1 MALTLRPL
9 KPEIYPAGAFPIPT
23 GDRVFRVG
31 RDAANDL
38 RVEHASVSARHARI
52 EVSGD
57 SGIEVVDLG
66 SSNGTFVNGIQIERR
81 RLEPGDL
88 LRFATAEFRVLES
101 NGSAPTRRLNGT
113 PMTQEVDGEQ
123 EGDDLTGP
131 VPPRPAEVAVLVE
144 ERLSRAQAD
153 GEKEALRIAFQE
165 EREALKREIAR
176 LIEETGRRTTEN
188 GDLRERLGAREA
200 AAGALDQRVKAQE
213 EQIRR
218 QLRDLEEATA
228 REQRL
233 QTSLNEARREVID
246 REGIIAGL
254 HYEIGTRDAHLRQLD
269 DQRAGLQQICDA
281 YAAAEVEWQARWA
294 ALSAQHEAE
303 VSARTAAETFSADLL
318 ARLGQLENRLLADW
332 QEWIPGDSLPE
343 RGSADAIT
351 LFRRLETTAA
361 AIRGQLDLIEPIWLQ
376 YGDGVQAE
384 LMQRTG
390 ERQTELSEVEAEIA
404 QRREDL
410 AAIEADLAQFRETMD
425 AEVRRAQGLS
435 RKGIEVEIPER
446 FEAMV
451 IAKDREQEIYRA
463 LIERLEVLDL
473 LLEGYRN
480 SRKLKEVAQELTAF
494 RNRLVAILESGGV
507 RPFELGLGTLLSP
520 KHRREVQVLS
530 RKGWGTRQYSETP
543 FQPGEVI
550 KVVRPG
556 YRVGDGDAAV
566 ILRKVE
572 VLIRGGED

>member
-23 GDRVFRVG
+23 GDRVFCVG
-31 RDAANDL
+31 RDAGNDL
-38 RVEHASVSARHARI
+38 RVDHASVSARHARI
-52 EVSGD
+52 EVLGD
-57 SGIEVVDLG
+57 SGIEVIDCG
-66 SSNGTFVNGIQIERR
+66 SSNGTFVNGIRVERHE
-81 RLEPGDL
+81 LKAGDL
-88 LRFATAEFRVLES
+88 LRFATAEFRVQES
-101 NGSAPTRRLNGT
+101 NGAAPTRKLNGT
-113 PMTQEVDGEQ
+113 TMTHEDGAKKDR
-123 EGDDLTGP
+123 DDLTGP
-131 VPPRPAEVAVLVE
+131 VPPCPAEAPLVVE
-144 ERLSRAQAD
+144 ERLSRSEAD
-153 GEKEALRIAFQE
+153 GEKEALRITFQE

-176 LIEETGRRTTEN
+176 LVEENGRRNSETT
-188 GDLRERLGAREA
+188 DLRGRLGARESEV
-200 AAGALDQRVKAQE
+200 GALEQRVNAQD

-233 QTSLNEARREVID
+233 QASLNEARREVID

-254 HYEIGTRDAHLRQLD
+254 RYEIGTKDGQMRQLD

-281 YAAAEVEWQARWA
+281 YAAAEVEWQNRWA
-294 ALSAQHEAE
+294 ELSSRYETE
-303 VSARTAAETFSADLL
+303 ISARTAAEAFSADLI
-318 ARLGQLENRLLADW
+318 ARLSQLEDRLLSDW
-332 QEWIPGDSLPE
+332 QAWIPGEALPE
-343 RGSADAIT
+343 RGSADAVT
-351 LFRRLETTAA
+351 LFQRIETTAA

-376 YGDGVQAE
+376 FGDGVQAE
-384 LMQRTG
+384 LARRTD
-390 ERQTELSEVEAEIA
+390 ERRLELAEVETEIA
-404 QRREDL
+404 QRRGAL
-410 AAIEADLAQFRETMD
+410 STIEADLAQFRETMD
-425 AEVRRAQGLS
+425 VEVRRAQGLS

-446 FEAMV
+446 FETMV

-507 RPFELGLGTLLSP
+507 RPFELGLGTFLSP

-543 FQPGEVI
+543 FQPGEVV

-556 YRVGDGDAAV
+556 YRVGEGDAAV

>member
-38 RVEHASVSARHARI
+38 RVDHASVSARHAMI
-52 EVSGD
+52 EVLGD
-57 SGIEVVDLG
+57 SGIEVVDCG
-66 SSNGTFVNGIQIERR
+66 SSNGTFVNGIRVERR
-81 RLEPGDL
+81 ELKAGDL
-88 LRFATAEFRVLES
+88 LRFATAEFRVQES
-101 NGSAPTRRLNGT
+101 NGAAPTRKLNGT
-113 PMTQEVDGEQ
+113 SMTHEDDAE
-123 EGDDLTGP
+123 EDRDDLTGP
-131 VPPRPAEVAVLVE
+131 VPPRPAETPVVVE

-176 LIEETGRRTTEN
+176 LIEENARRNNETT
-188 GDLRERLGAREA
+188 DIRQRLGVRESEV
-200 AAGALDQRVKAQE
+200 GTLEQRVKAQD

-218 QLRDLEEATA
+218 QQRDIEDATA

-246 REGIIAGL
+246 REGVIAGL
-254 HYEIGTRDAHLRQLD
+254 RYEIGTKEGQLRQLD

-281 YAAAEVEWQARWA
+281 YAAAEVVWQTRWA
-294 ALSAQHEAE
+294 ELSSQYETE
-303 VSARTAAETFSADLL
+303 ISARTAAERFSSDLL
-318 ARLGQLENRLLADW
+318 ARLSHLESRLLSDW
-332 QEWIPGDSLPE
+332 QAWIPGEALPE
-343 RGSADAIT
+343 RGSADAAT
-351 LFRRLETTAA
+351 LFHRLETTAA
-361 AIRGQLDLIEPIWLQ
+361 AIRGQLDLIEPIWHQ
-376 YGDGVQAE
+376 FGEGVQTE
-384 LMQRTG
+384 LARRTG
-390 ERQTELSEVEAEIA
+390 ERRAELSEVEAEIG

-425 AEVRRAQGLS
+425 VEVRRAQGLS

-446 FEAMV
+446 FETMV

-463 LIERLEVLDL
+463 LIDRLEVLDL

-494 RNRLVAILESGGV
+494 RNRLVFILEAGGV
-507 RPFELGLGTLLSP
+507 RPFELGLGTSLSP

-543 FQPGEVI
+543 FQPGEVV

>member
-31 RDAANDL
+31 RDAGSDL
-38 RVEHASVSARHARI
+38 LVDHASVSAHHAMIEVLGDSRI
-52 EVSGD
+52 EVID
-57 SGIEVVDLG
+57 CG
-66 SSNGTFVNGIQIERR
+66 SSNGTFVNGIRVERR

-88 LRFATAEFRVLES
+88 LRFATAEFRVQES
-101 NGSAPTRRLNGT
+101 NGAAPTRKLNGT
-113 PMTQEVDGEQ
+113 ASAAE
-123 EGDDLTGP
+123 EGVEEDRDDLTGP
-131 VPPRPAEVAVLVE
+131 VPPRPDEGAVAVE
-144 ERLSRAQAD
+144 ERLSRSEAD

-176 LIEETGRRTTEN
+176 LIEESGRRKAESA
-188 GDLRERLGAREA
+188 DLRERLGARESE
-200 AAGALDQRVKAQE
+200 AGSLDQRVKAQE

-233 QTSLNEARREVID
+233 QASLNEARREVID
-246 REGIIAGL
+246 REGVIAGL
-254 HYEIGTRDAHLRQLD
+254 HYEIGAKDGQLRQSE

-281 YAAAEVEWQARWA
+281 YAAAEVEWQARWTD
-294 ALSAQHEAE
+294 LSSRYEAE
-303 VSARTAAETFSADLL
+303 VSAKTTAEGFSSDLL
-318 ARLGQLENRLLADW
+318 ARLNRLEDRLLADW
-332 QEWIPGDSLPE
+332 QAWIPGEALPE
-343 RGSADAIT
+343 RGSVEAVV
-351 LFRRLETTAA
+351 LFQRIETTAA

-376 YGDGVQAE
+376 FGDGVQAE
-384 LMQRTG
+384 LARRTD
-390 ERQTELSEVEAEIA
+390 ERRVELAEVESEIA
-404 QRREDL
+404 RRRDDL
-410 AAIEADLAQFRETMD
+410 AAIEADLARFRETMD
-425 AEVRRAQGLS
+425 VEVRRAQGLS

-446 FEAMV
+446 FETMV

-507 RPFELGLGTLLSP
+507 RPFELGLGTFLSP

-543 FQPGEVI
+543 FQPGEVV

-556 YRVGDGDAAV
+556 YRVGDGDVAV

>member
-9 KPEIYPAGAFPIPT
+9 KPEIYPAGTFPIPT

-38 RVEHASVSARHARI
+38 RVEHASVSAQHARI
-52 EVSGD
+52 EVLGD
-57 SGIEVVDLG
+57 SGVEVIDCG
-66 SSNGTFVNGIQIERR
+66 SSNGTFVNGIRVERR
-81 RLEPGDL
+81 VLKAGDL
-88 LRFATAEFRVLES
+88 LRFATAEFRVQES
-101 NGSAPTRRLNGT
+101 NGAAPTHKLNGT
-113 PMTQEVDGEQ
+113 PMSDGVDAEEVRDE
-123 EGDDLTGP
+123 LTAP
-131 VPPRPAEVAVLVE
+131 VPPRPAEAAVVVE

-176 LIEETGRRTTEN
+176 LIEENGRRNSETT
-188 GDLRERLGAREA
+188 DLRGRLGARESE
-200 AAGALDQRVKAQE
+200 AGALEQRVKSHD

-233 QTSLNEARREVID
+233 QASLNEARREVID

-254 HYEIGTRDAHLRQLD
+254 HYEIGTKDGHLRQLD
-269 DQRAGLQQICDA
+269 EQRAGLQQICDA
-281 YAAAEVEWQARWA
+281 YAAAEVEWQTRWTE
-294 ALSAQHEAE
+294 LSFQYEAE
-303 VSARTAAETFSADLL
+303 VSAKKTAEGFSSDLL
-318 ARLGQLENRLLADW
+318 ARLNRLEDRLLSDW
-332 QEWIPGDSLPE
+332 QAWIPGEALPE

-351 LFRRLETTAA
+351 LFQRIERTAA

-376 YGDGVQAE
+376 FGEGVQAE
-384 LMQRTG
+384 LAMRTG
-390 ERQTELSEVEAEIA
+390 ERRTELAEVEAEIA
-404 QRREDL
+404 RRREDL

-425 AEVRRAQGLS
+425 VEVRRAQGLS

-446 FEAMV
+446 FETMV

-507 RPFELGLGTLLSP
+507 RPYELGLGTFLSP

-543 FQPGEVI
+543 FQPGEVV